1 MTDNKKKSKKIEQ
14 NNSDKPLLDITDN
27 AVKRMIKS
35 AKSVGYVTY
44 EVLNK
49 VLPSDEF
56 SSEQIEDVTSMLSE
70 MGISVVEH
78 EEQEEASAE
87 TPTSKKAPV
96 EKTEKTD
103 DPVRMY
109 LREMGSVDLLSREG

>member
-1 MTDNKKKSKKIEQ
+1 MMDNKKKSKKIEQ

-78 EEQEEASAE
+78 EE
-87 TPTSKKAPV
+87 
-96 EKTEKTD
+96 
-103 DPVRMY
+103 
-109 LREMGSVDLLSREG
+109 